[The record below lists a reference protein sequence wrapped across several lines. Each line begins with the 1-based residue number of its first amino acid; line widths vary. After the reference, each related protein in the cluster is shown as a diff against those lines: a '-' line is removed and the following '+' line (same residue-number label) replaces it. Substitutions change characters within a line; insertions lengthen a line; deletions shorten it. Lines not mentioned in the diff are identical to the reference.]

1 MVDQKI
7 KVYGTTW
14 CGDCHMARLVLDR
27 LGVPYEWIDLAD
39 DEQALRY
46 VVHINN
52 GMRNVPTIVFQDGS
66 ILVEPSAAELEE
78 KIRSLPKAA

>member
-1 MVDQKI
+1 MVDEKI

-14 CGDCHMARLVLDR
+14 CGDCHMARHVLDR

-46 VVHINN
+46 IEHINN
-52 GMRNVPTIVFQDGS
+52 CMKSVPTIVFQDGS
-66 ILVEPSAAELEE
+66 ILVEPSPGELTD
-78 KIRSLPKAA
+78 KLRSLTRV